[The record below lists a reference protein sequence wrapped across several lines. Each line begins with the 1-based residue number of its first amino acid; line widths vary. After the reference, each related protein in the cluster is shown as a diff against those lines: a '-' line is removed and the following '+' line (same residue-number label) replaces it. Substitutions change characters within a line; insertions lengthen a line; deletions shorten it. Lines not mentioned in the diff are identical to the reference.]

1 MRKDLLVFFCFL
13 VLWPGTSIAIRS
25 PHLELAGMSAEEKG
39 RAIFEAADA
48 RASGY
53 ADLQVDLQMVLRN
66 SLGAETHRA
75 LRIRQ
80 LEVPDDGDKLVV
92 VFDTPKP
99 IKGTALLSFSHKQ
112 GPDDQWL
119 YLPAMKRVKKIAS
132 RNRSGPF
139 LSSEFAYEDLVVQDI
154 GKFAYRYLRED
165 EKQGLACYVVERTPV
180 DGYSG
185 YSRQVVWLDQAELRV
200 QRIEYFDRRD
210 DPLKTL
216 VVEEYAKYQ
225 DRFWKAGRMEMVN
238 HQTRKSTELFWRN
251 YRFDTGLLDERDFS
265 TNSLLRIR

>member
-1 MRKDLLVFFCFL
+1 MRKDPLLLICFL
-13 VLWPGTSIAIRS
+13 IVWPGTGSAFGSQDLR
-25 PHLELAGMSAEEKG
+25 LAGLSAEEKG
-39 RAIFEAADA
+39 LAIFRAADA

-66 SLGAETHRA
+66 SLGNETHRE

-80 LEVPDDGDKLVV
+80 LEIPDDGDKLMV

-99 IKGTALLSFSHKQ
+99 IRGTALLSYTHKE

-139 LSSEFAYEDLVVQDI
+139 LSSEFAYEDLAVPEI
-154 GKFAYRYLRED
+154 EKFAYRFLRED
-165 EKQGLACYVVERTPV
+165 ECVGQPCFVVERRPI
-180 DGYSG
+180 DGNSG
-185 YSRQVVWLDQAELRV
+185 YARQVVWLDQAELRV
-200 QRIEYFDRRD
+200 QRIEYYDRRD

-216 VVEEYAKYQ
+216 VVDEYAKYQ
-225 DRFWKAGRMEMVN
+225 GRFWKAGRMEMVN

-251 YRFDTGLLDERDFS
+251 YRFGTGLIDERDFS